1 MFRELRI
8 QDAAALLRPAAIS
21 SVQERH
27 SRRKQNLQRD
37 IESALKSDVPLD
49 QLQTHLL
56 NRLGTDEI
64 ANLEENARR
73 SDADPTLYKA
83 MQLAERYPRVAQ
95 SLVKHWGDEGSQRSL

>member
-1 MFRELRI
+1 MKGVFRELRI
-8 QDAAALLRPAAIS
+8 QDAAALLRPVAIS

-64 ANLEENARR
+64 ANLEENAR
-73 SDADPTLYKA
+73 
-83 MQLAERYPRVAQ
+83 
-95 SLVKHWGDEGSQRSL
+95 